1 MVTSRLFGLRRVNS
15 VNCAPQ
21 VGQKLRVQL
30 VDEAVRRLALSPRGI
45 HRIQRVART
54 IADLADCAEIE
65 PPHIA
70 EAVAVRLGAL
80 A

>member
-30 VDEAVRRLALSPRGI
+30 VDEAYSRGVPVSQRKLVSGTVIQVVTMPPLLRR
-45 HRIQRVART
+45 QVEQWQ
-54 IADLADCAEIE
+54 CAMS
-65 PPHIA
+65 
-70 EAVAVRLGAL
+70 RSGAL
-80 A
+80 NS